1 MATVMATQEE
11 CLIVITDVVQR
22 FNDHDAGNK
31 RDRLPTRTVGITILD
46 LDVTYKADLVAG
58 YIVDVRL
65 SQSHNA
71 DIRLLC
77 SSDDLLGMVNGEVSF
92 PHAWSTGRVRIDAS
106 LRDLI
111 KLRALA

>member
-1 MATVMATQEE
+1 MATQEE
-11 CLIVITDVVQR
+11 CLAAIAGVVQR
-22 FNDHDAGNK
+22 FNDHDAGKK
-31 RDRLPTRTVGITILD
+31 RERLPARTVGVTILD
-46 LDVTYKADLVAG
+46 LDLTYKADLVAG
-58 YIVDVRL
+58 YIVEIRK
-65 SQSHNA
+65 SQSHHA

-106 LRDLI
+106 LRDLM

>member
-1 MATVMATQEE
+1 MMATQEE
-11 CLIVITDVVQR
+11 CLTAITDVVQR
-22 FNDHDAGNK
+22 FNDHDAGKK
-31 RDRLPTRTVGITILD
+31 RERLPARTVGVTILD

-65 SQSHNA
+65 SKSHHA

-77 SSDDLLGMVNGEVSF
+77 SSDDLLGMVSGDVSF
-92 PHAWSTGRVRIDAS
+92 PHAWSSGRVRIDAG
-106 LRDLI
+106 LRDLM